1 MSEVIPLLAL
11 IILFGTLLILTPIGL
26 DYRFRVTNLQ
36 AILPESEQK
45 LPAIAA
51 GYRYVCWLTG
61 TGMIAAAIVLLF
73 RLGW

>member
-1 MSEVIPLLAL
+1 MSPVIFLLAL
-11 IILFGTLLILTPIGL
+11 IIILGVLLLLSPIWAEYRYRSLQQTMQTPNL
-26 DYRFRVTNLQ
+26 DKPT
-36 AILPESEQK
+36 
-45 LPAIAA
+45 IAG